1 MAKASGVEDPTKM
14 LSRRAERH
22 WKGRPE
28 RVRVPYA
35 KAEARGLEI
44 QSTTGHANPVGSRE
58 DHLPRLN
65 TLDDR

>member
-1 MAKASGVEDPTKM
+1 LTTVSGVVDPAKAH
-14 LSRRAERH
+14 SRPAERH

-35 KAEARGLEI
+35 KAEMRGLEI